1 MTNPVLAALAQA
13 RMRDAP
19 LFVKWCE
26 LNRLGPCP
34 ASPVTVARFIAD
46 CAALGVDRLWAA
58 VQQISTMH
66 TALGLADPTLG
77 GLPAIAMNDV
87 AGVQPP
93 RSWPDR
99 DKERFKLLPYDLQL
113 QIAAHE
119 TRRER
124 ALRRAQN
131 EAASMRQRLAAF
143 ESQQSAENTN
153 GTETTTRSHAG

>member
-19 LFVKWCE
+19 LFVRWCE
-26 LNRLGPCP
+26 LNRLSPCP
-34 ASPVTVARFIAD
+34 AAPVTVASFIVD
-46 CAALGVDRLWAA
+46 CATLGTDRLWAA
-58 VQQISTMH
+58 VQQISKMH
-66 TALGLADPTLG
+66 TTLDLADPTLG
-77 GLPAIAMNDV
+77 GLPATAMNDI

-99 DKERFKLLPYDLQL
+99 DKERFKLLPYDLQV

-131 EAASMRQRLAAF
+131 EAASMRHRLAAL
-143 ESQQSAENTN
+143 ESQQNNENAN
-153 GTETTTRSHAG
+153 GSETTTHGDAG